1 MLEPLEC
8 GKGLS
13 IVGDEVGQVW
23 QVGMIGEGLI
33 FVSRCSFGRFRPKVA
48 NGRVECCA

>member
-13 IVGDEVGQVW
+13 IVGDEVGEGWRGGEV
-23 QVGMIGEGLI
+23 GEGVI

-48 NGRVECCA
+48 KW